1 MSWSQALLTLLLA
14 LHQRRV
20 IVLRMLRDHEHAARA
35 LREEL
40 EALDARLA
48 HAPEHRG
55 AAA

>member
-1 MSWSQALLTLLLA
+1 MSRDELATLLA

-20 IVLRMLRDHEHAARA
+20 IVLRMLRDAEHQLSA

-48 HAPEHRG
+48 HAPEHAG